1 MFASLNR
8 SSLIMLTFCYIKICI
23 IFTNADDPCPSDRDH
38 MNKLESIIFLCPSPL
53 MSPPIP
59 LEVNIS
65 NMIHHCQLV
74 PISQTV
80 LKLDPLPLD
89 REIALKER

>member
-1 MFASLNR
+1 MMFMKISFYHMIL
-8 SSLIMLTFCYIKICI
+8 CYIKICI

-38 MNKLESIIFLCPSPL
+38 MNKLESIIKLCPSPP

-80 LKLDPLPLD
+80 LKLDPLPPD
-89 REIALKER
+89 FD

>member
-1 MFASLNR
+1 
-8 SSLIMLTFCYIKICI
+8 
-23 IFTNADDPCPSDRDH
+23 
-38 MNKLESIIFLCPSPL
+38 MNKLESIIKLCPSPP

-89 REIALKER
+89 LD

>member
-1 MFASLNR
+1 
-8 SSLIMLTFCYIKICI
+8 
-23 IFTNADDPCPSDRDH
+23 
-38 MNKLESIIFLCPSPL
+38 

-89 REIALKER
+89 LDWLKIKTEDTRKGDTEIDDGSVGNILFL